1 MPVRAKHCVKRAQPA
16 SDFEEIDDDELE
28 NAVSI
33 EQLAGLCDQCRI
45 ASQGTKRELIQRLR
59 DHATMEASKER
70 ARILARAARVQEGSD
85 DAKERYE
92 IMSEEP
98 DDDDVDDDGFF
109 FFDIPSTSP
118 TISNAKSSATSNDTH
133 KPMATRLSRDSVI
146 SPPPPNEVNDSGE
159 RVVTVYS
166 TTETNDLTAISAAQ
180 PGRAM
185 SSMDALSAGA
195 ATAISGSS
203 LASQPWDIE
212 KQQQTSETSSRQME
226 QAKETLTELVATL
239 LALAGAPGFA
249 SADDDDDDDTDMS
262 LDAFRT
268 RKRTSV
274 AFVGFNPAS
283 VPTDLLTASSQALR
297 TGRGQVLSDVLRQFE
312 LQAIGFD
319 GMAGDNTSRGG
330 GHYREVSKVRAFLEG
345 FRRAEVRRFARETTT
360 LLLEKL
366 MVEGVEGLDLTLNT
380 MIRSSDD
387 TEDYAGAL
395 NDSLLDFLNDSIRE
409 QEKKVSELIA
419 SRQLASGTEQGAL
432 LMDEVDPVESLW
444 NVTMENGHRVETLDP
459 NDPMV
464 RSVLEAEV
472 SKSRKFSTQ
481 IPDSAPEK
489 LLLLLKLLRERV
501 KAEAAFAPDEKGRN
515 LRLLAYCLRV
525 DSDEERRQLILRDL
539 GSSLDV
545 SSILAALPWIISIVD
560 PFQESSHDFC
570 FPLVQRLDSF
580 MELVASSIEYG
591 TSTSY
596 ELQPAK
602 NQILDVQQLQ
612 GILDLAKGLRYR
624 NGIKSLGVQP

>member
-1 MPVRAKHCVKRAQPA
+1 MARASIAPVARKRPYLQAFVLAWIVDAAFPFHTPLPPHRMQMPVRFEHRIKAQPA
-16 SDFEEIDDDELE
+16 TDFDGIDDDELE
-28 NAVSI
+28 DAVSI
-33 EQLAGLCDQCRI
+33 EQLVGLCDQCNI
-45 ASQGTKRELIQRLR
+45 SSQGTKRELIQRLR
-59 DHATMEASKER
+59 DHATMEADKER

-85 DAKERYE
+85 DTKERYE
-92 IMSEEP
+92 IVSDEP
-98 DDDDVDDDGFF
+98 DDDAVDDDGFF
-109 FFDIPSTSP
+109 FFDIPSTFP
-118 TISNAKSSATSNDTH
+118 TGSTAQSTDTSNETL
-133 KPMATRLSRDSVI
+133 KPKATRLSRDSVI
-146 SPPPPNEVNDSGE
+146 SPPPPNEVNESGE

-180 PGRAM
+180 PGRGM
-185 SSMDALSAGA
+185 SSMDALSASA
-195 ATAISGSS
+195 ATAMSGSS
-203 LASQPWDIE
+203 LASQPWDTE
-212 KQQQTSETSSRQME
+212 KQQQTSETSSRQVE
-226 QAKETLTELVATL
+226 QAKETVTELVSTL
-239 LALAGAPGFA
+239 LALTGAPGFA
-249 SADDDDDDDTDMS
+249 SADDDDDETDMS

-330 GHYREVSKVRAFLEG
+330 GHYHEVSKVRAFLEG

-366 MVEGVEGLDLTLNT
+366 MIEGVEGLDLTLNT

-395 NDSLLDFLNDSIRE
+395 NDSLLDFLNDSIRD
-409 QEKKVSELIA
+409 QEKKVSDLIA
-419 SRQLASGTEQGAL
+419 SRQLAPGTEQNAL
-432 LMDEVDPVESLW
+432 PMDEVDPVESLW
-444 NVTMENGHRVETLDP
+444 NVTMENGQRVETLDP

-472 SKSRKFSTQ
+472 SKSRKAISQ

-501 KAEAAFAPDEKGRN
+501 KAEAVFVPDEKGRN
-515 LRLLAYCLRV
+515 LRLLAYCLQV

-545 SSILAALPWIISIVD
+545 SSILAALPRAISIVK
-560 PFQESSHDFC
+560 PFPEIVSRFLFPFC
-570 FPLVQRLDSF
+570 AEVGF
-580 MELVASSIEYG
+580 IYG
-591 TSTSY
+591 TSC
-596 ELQPAK
+596 EL
-602 NQILDVQQLQ
+602 D
-612 GILDLAKGLRYR
+612 
-624 NGIKSLGVQP
+624 